1 MKVISFKLSMVDP
14 FHARSVAIVA
24 MILFIMESSSS
35 ISAPGFSFTQTAI
48 ASTERQSGTTTA
60 TDGTTTD
67 PIASNNTT
75 TQRVAVGG
83 GNITFS
89 VNQFSPQ
96 TTQIQPGESVTF
108 FSPPGSIEVHN
119 VIFDLSNGTIISD
132 VGVPFTLPSDILGG
146 EVPTDVSQELVPA
159 SPYNLGEPIIQNLDD
174 GTQTIVGF
182 NKIAFYPAVVDQN
195 GNVMYL
201 EEEGLSR
208 QMLQIE
214 QAFQQG
220 TPVPSPLS
228 ASYAMNGTERVVSSG
243 IILDVNGFAALEE
256 MFPEEGQGTASQ
268 EEVGA
273 ESNQGITSNSTTS
286 MTPPS
291 QLPDE
296 ETITP
301 QQEFGTEDEQIISA
315 GESEQAPLPQFPLLD
330 SFTVTFTEPGTYD
343 YFCALH
349 PGMFG
354 QVVVVGRSSA
364 EGQINQT

>member
-1 MKVISFKLSMVDP
+1 MIILIMAFISGPAL
-14 FHARSVAIVA
+14 
-24 MILFIMESSSS
+24 L
-35 ISAPGFSFTQTAI
+35 FTQTAI
-48 ASTERQSGTTTA
+48 ASIEGQGGGTTTND
-60 TDGTTTD
+60 TETTTTGTAAPTVTD
-67 PIASNNTT
+67 NA

-83 GNITFS
+83 GNITIS
-89 VNQFSPQ
+89 INQFSPQ
-96 TTQIQPGESVTF
+96 TVEIQPGESVTF
-108 FSPPGSIEVHN
+108 FAPNGSTEVHN

-132 VGVPFTLPSDILGG
+132 IGVPFTLPSAVLGG

-195 GNVMYL
+195 DNVMYL
-201 EEEGLSR
+201 EEEVLSR

-220 TPVPSPLS
+220 TSMPSTLS
-228 ASYAMNGTERVVSSG
+228 VGYIMDGTERVVSSG
-243 IILDVNGFAALEE
+243 IVLDANGFAALEE
-256 MFPEEGQGTASQ
+256 MFPEEGQGTVSQ
-268 EEVGA
+268 EELGA
-273 ESNQGITSNSTTS
+273 EGNQGITSNSTTA

-296 ETITP
+296 ETITQ

-315 GESEQAPLPQFPLLD
+315 GESEQTPLPQFPFLD
-330 SFTVTFTEPGTYD
+330 RFTVTFNEPGTYD
-343 YFCALH
+343 YFCAFH

-354 QVVVVGRSSA
+354 QVVVVSGDSS
-364 EGQINQT
+364 